1 MNQIKR
7 INALKSMSKK
17 KFWSDNLNWIGLI
30 ILALMYILT
39 SFSFED
45 KEWVRDTLNSISLV
59 IGVYLAVI
67 LFKKSNSSSDE
78 QSKEHLNHLQQL
90 NNKQI
95 LAIQC
100 ANQKQ
105 IQILQENTQKQ
116 IDALM
121 ESTDKQIESISKS
134 TNNQIIHFEHN
145 IKNVALRLTENSELL
160 GEILGREL
168 EKELLKLTGLM
179 EQEQRNYADLSSFKL
194 LRTDRDKKIQ
204 LKKCSDKFNQ
214 VKARFNTFKVKYE
227 AVRNFLEYSEH
238 PRVIND

>member
-121 ESTDKQIESISKS
+121 ESTDKQIESISTTS
-134 TNNQIIHFEHN
+134 SHELGCHPWLHPPNII
-145 IKNVALRLTENSELL
+145 
-160 GEILGREL
+160 
-168 EKELLKLTGLM
+168 
-179 EQEQRNYADLSSFKL
+179 
-194 LRTDRDKKIQ
+194 
-204 LKKCSDKFNQ
+204 C
-214 VKARFNTFKVKYE
+214 
-227 AVRNFLEYSEH
+227 
-238 PRVIND
+238 